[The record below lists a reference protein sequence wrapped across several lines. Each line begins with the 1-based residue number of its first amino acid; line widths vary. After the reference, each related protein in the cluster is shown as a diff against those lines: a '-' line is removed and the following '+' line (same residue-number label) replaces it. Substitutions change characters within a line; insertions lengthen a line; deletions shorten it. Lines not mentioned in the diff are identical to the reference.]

1 MSSIRTSSIRTS
13 SLGTAPLGTS
23 SGVRHRGL
31 LGWWGDR
38 SVSTRILT
46 AVLVAS
52 VVALGVGVLGIVG
65 LSSTNAAASSLYQRD
80 VLGLEEATAIRRAT
94 LQMRLDIT
102 NQALSLDSAETTT
115 YEQAVMADQKDVLD
129 AETALKAVALSDQQQ
144 SALHDFDQSFT
155 GYVGVRDNALLPAGR
170 AKDIT
175 TWTNARDE
183 QAAPLIDQMGTAM
196 STLVDSS
203 KSAAKA
209 SAAGVTTQ
217 YRNSRLLMI
226 VALGAGLTAAVAL
239 GLLVARG
246 IVRGI
251 GRVRAVSTAL
261 EHGDLTVTAALTSHD
276 EVGQMGHALD
286 QAVGTLRTTL
296 GTIDASSA
304 SLASAT
310 EQMAASSQQIASA
323 AEETAA
329 QAGVVSS
336 SAGEVSQNV
345 QAVAAG
351 AEQMGASIREIA
363 QNATEAARVA
373 AQAVAAAAETTATV
387 SRLGESSREIGNVV
401 KLITSIAE
409 QTNLLALNATIEAA
423 RAGEAGKGFAVVAGE
438 VKDLARETAKATEDI
453 ARRVEAIQGDT
464 DGAVAAISQITAVIG
479 AINDYQTTIAAAVE
493 EQTATTNEI
502 NRGVTKAAT
511 GAGEIAANISGVAD
525 AAAVTTQG
533 VAESQV
539 SVAEL
544 ARMSVE
550 LKDLV
555 GHFTV

>member
-1 MSSIRTSSIRTS
+1 MSARSTSTS
-13 SLGTAPLGTS
+13 VSRPRGPLTWWS
-23 SGVRHRGL
+23 DRGL
-31 LGWWGDR
+31 
-38 SVSTRILT
+38 STRIVT
-46 AVLVAS
+46 AVLVAA
-52 VVALGVGVLGIVG
+52 VVALAVGVLGIVSLG
-65 LSSTNAAASSLYQRD
+65 ATNSAATSLYQRD
-80 VLGLEEATAIRRAT
+80 VLGLEQATTIRRAT

-102 NQALSLDSAETTT
+102 NQALSLDAAETTK
-115 YEQAVMADQKDVLD
+115 YEQAVTADEKEVTDAAAALKGIEVSADQR
-129 AETALKAVALSDQQQ
+129 AALAAFEQGF
-144 SALHDFDQSFT
+144 A
-155 GYVGVRDNALLPAGR
+155 GYTSVRDSALLPDGR

-175 TWTNARDE
+175 AWTKARDE
-183 QAAPLIDQMGTAM
+183 QAAPLITTMNAALG
-196 STLVDSS
+196 TLVDGA
-203 KSAAKA
+203 KQAAKT
-209 SAAGVTTQ
+209 SADGVAAQ
-217 YRNSRLLMI
+217 YRSRRLLMI
-226 VALGAGLTAAVAL
+226 VALAGGLSAALAL
-239 GLLVARG
+239 GLTVARG
-246 IVRGI
+246 IVLGI
-251 GRVRAVSTAL
+251 GRVKAVSVAL
-261 EHGDLTVTAALTSHD
+261 EHGDLTVTAGLTTHD

-286 QAVGTLRTTL
+286 QAVTTLRSTL

-329 QAGVVSS
+329 QAGVVSA
-336 SAGEVSQNV
+336 SAEEVSRNV

-351 AEQMGASIREIA
+351 SEQMGASIREIA

-373 AQAVAAAAETTATV
+373 GQAVSAAAATTATV
-387 SRLGESSREIGNVV
+387 TRLGDSSREIGNVV

-438 VKDLARETAKATEDI
+438 VKDLARETARATEDI
-453 ARRVEAIQGDT
+453 ARRVEAIQADT
-464 DGAVAAISQITAVIG
+464 DGAVAAIGQITAVIG
-479 AINDYQTTIAAAVE
+479 SINDYQTTIAAAVE

-502 NRGVTKAAT
+502 NRGVAKAAT
-511 GAGEIAANISGVAD
+511 GAGEIAANISGVAG
-525 AAAVTTQG
+525 AAAVTTEG

-544 ARMSVE
+544 ARMSGE